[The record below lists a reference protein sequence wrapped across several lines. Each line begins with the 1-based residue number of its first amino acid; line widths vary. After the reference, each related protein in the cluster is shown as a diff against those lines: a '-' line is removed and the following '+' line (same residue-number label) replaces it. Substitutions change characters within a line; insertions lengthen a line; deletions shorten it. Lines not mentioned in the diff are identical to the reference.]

1 MARSRPT
8 PVSAASN
15 PGTPRVEAGDGVLR
29 IAGTLS
35 RDSVPALWK
44 RALPLLAGI
53 TAIDLHGV
61 TDLDSEGVALLAEL
75 AARAGHPAIR
85 GEPAGLSE
93 LRTAYRLTQQLDFST
108 SD

>member
-1 MARSRPT
+1 M
-8 PVSAASN
+8 SAASN

-75 AARAGHPAIR
+75 AARAGHPAIQ